1 MAHSVLLGLLAFL
14 CAIFVDLQVKAV
26 NNASQSTS
34 HSTNSA
40 VEQATDR
47 ISCAADNT
55 TYTDTTSAS
64 SFALI
69 TFMLAS
75 LAQMVHQLNIQHR
88 GKLCCQ
94 SRIWSSTGSGSGAR
108 ECLRCRRL
116 HMHHLSCHTSCRSP
130 SGRLLASKRI
140 HLLRLVVRVQQ
151 CWRLRVARQLRVFCG
166 AQPCL
171 QIV

>member
-26 NNASQSTS
+26 DNASKSTS
-34 HSTNSA
+34 HGTNSA

-75 LAQMVHQLNIQHR
+75 LAQLVHHSTYDIVAGFAVSRTLSQARDQVQGRENVCDADTCTCTTCLVACLSAVLLSICWLR
-88 GKLCCQ
+88 GIFVDFDL
-94 SRIWSSTGSGSGAR
+94 W
-108 ECLRCRRL
+108 
-116 HMHHLSCHTSCRSP
+116 
-130 SGRLLASKRI
+130 
-140 HLLRLVVRVQQ
+140 
-151 CWRLRVARQLRVFCG
+151 
-166 AQPCL
+166 
-171 QIV
+171 